1 MTKLNLR
8 DLTISGEDYLKAI
21 YHLSEAGAPAT
32 TTGIAEALELTAPSV
47 SGMVKRLADAGLLEH
62 LPYKGVTLTDAGRQA
77 ALQMLRRHRLI
88 EAYLVRFLGYGWD
101 TVHDE
106 AERLEHAVSDD
117 LVNRMAEAL
126 GNPAVDPH
134 GDPIPTADGRLVE
147 VDSMP
152 LPDVPV
158 GTTVVIARVDSGSAE
173 RLRWL
178 AEAGLVPGATVTV
191 VAQQPFGGPITLQLG
206 EDDRIVGQELA
217 AQLLCT
223 APSTAGG
230 S

>member
-1 MTKLNLR
+1 MTKFHPR

-21 YHLSEAGAPAT
+21 YQLSEAGTPAT
-32 TTGIAEALELTAPSV
+32 TTGIAEALALTAPSV

-62 LPYKGVTLTDAGRQA
+62 LPYKGVTLTASGRQA

-88 EAYLVRFLGYGWD
+88 EAYLVSFLGYGWD

-117 LVNRMAEAL
+117 LVHRMAEAL
-126 GNPAVDPH
+126 GHPTVDPH
-134 GDPIPTADGRLVE
+134 GDPIPTADGVVVE
-147 VDSMP
+147 VSSTP

-158 GTTVVIARVDSGSAE
+158 GATVVIARVDSGSAD

-178 AEAGLVPGATVTV
+178 ADAGLVPGARITV
-191 VAQQPFGGPITLQLG
+191 VAQQPFAGPITLQLG
-206 EDDRIVGQELA
+206 DADRIVGRDLA

-223 APSTAGG
+223 APEAAP
-230 S
+230 